1 LHPCRQVQ
9 LLFEACQ
16 LGGKFE
22 VVALYRKD
30 VFLQIEDYLTSSR
43 SAVFLIISLIFLR
56 VLSGSSQRSQELD
69 DGLLIIPLQF
79 FKLLG
84 YMVCFAAVPQDG
96 VAKRQR
102 CAIVH
107 QARTQADAP

>member
-1 LHPCRQVQ
+1 MARSPRGAGICAATLSPT
-9 LLFEACQ
+9 
-16 LGGKFE
+16 
-22 VVALYRKD
+22 D
-30 VFLQIEDYLTSSR
+30 SR
-43 SAVFLIISLIFLR
+43 MCLR
-56 VLSGSSQRSQELD
+56 VGFVLSSTLEFRRHHLAGVIRNRIESSQRSQELD

-107 QARTQADAP
+107 QARTQANAP